1 MKKLMMVALAAGA
14 AAVMTGCKS
23 IEVDRRGQQLAT
35 DKNGEV
41 VKTAAGE
48 PLVLDMGWEVDY
60 FQHWNWQKFD
70 AMKAKAGEAE
80 LEINNYSS
88 GADTNLTAL
97 VSASFS
103 GGAQLATA
111 IGDAYVKIAG
121 GGAQADTVL
130 NVTKKVISYF
140 TSKGG
145 DASKA
150 TVTTEDGKVKVTDGT
165 TCVTCDKD
173 GNCAA
178 CTDCTVTGEAVTGQD
193 GERGFAKLT

>member
-14 AAVMTGCKS
+14 ATMTGCKS

-48 PLVLDMGWEVDY
+48 PLVLDMGWNVDY

-80 LEINNYSS
+80 LEINNYHS

-97 VSASFS
+97 VSASFD
-103 GGAQLATA
+103 GGVKLVGA
-111 IGDAYVKIAG
+111 IGEAYAKIAG
-121 GGAQADTVL
+121 GAQAETVL
-130 NVTKKVISYF
+130 SVAEKAYGFF

-145 DASKA
+145 DPAKA
-150 TVTTEDGKVKVTDGT
+150 TVTTEAGKVNVSDGE
-165 TCVTCDKD
+165 TCVSCDAQ
-173 GNCAA
+173 GNCTE
-178 CTDCTVTGEAVTGQD
+178 CEL
-193 GERGFAKLT
+193 K

>member
-1 MKKLMMVALAAGA
+1 MIAFAACAVAMV
-14 AAVMTGCKS
+14 GCKS

-41 VKTAAGE
+41 VRSAAGE

-80 LEINNYSS
+80 LEINNYHS
-88 GADTNLTAL
+88 GADTNLSAL
-97 VSASFS
+97 VSASM
-103 GGAQLATA
+103 GGLTQLIATA
-111 IGDAYVKIAG
+111 ADAYVKVAG
-121 GGAQADTVL
+121 GGAQADTAL
-130 NVTKKVISYF
+130 NVAGKMISYF

-150 TVTTEDGKVKVTDGT
+150 TVTTEGEKVKVTDGT
-165 TCVTCDKD
+165 TCVSCDKD
-173 GNCAA
+173 GN
-178 CTDCTVTGEAVTGQD
+178 CTDCTVTGGTVTGQD
-193 GERGFAKLT
+193 GEGSVK